1 MWKLK
6 ARNVITS
13 ILLEYEAECLCL
25 GKPFELETAFKKV
38 SEGYPFGLRQHHPYK
53 AWLATVKQ
61 AKGLLN
67 RGLSIRDLTFADWE
81 SVSIQKDKPVKG
93 QLTIFEV

>member
-1 MWKLK
+1 MNWKGK

-25 GKPFELETAFKKV
+25 GKPFELSSAFKKV
-38 SEGYPFGLRQHHPYK
+38 SEGYPFGQRANHPYK
-53 AWLATVKQ
+53 VWLTAIKQ

-67 RGLSIRDLTFADWE
+67 RGLSPRDLIFADWE

-93 QLTIFEV
+93 QLSLL